1 MQCGTD
7 SPLYTWLFPTLHSAR
22 TQQNDWVE
30 SLRCI
35 NLAQTSTHV
44 YYLCSQSKAW
54 AAKLPLRLLLQPCA
68 KVSLLSVLVLF
79 FFMRWVQC
87 IYGSNL
93 GFRLCFFRWSCVRR
107 FYSLVLLR
115 WDPWVF
121 VPSSPPPPEFFI
133 TVSRQAWDC
142 LSRHWE
148 RILPQTYRS
157 FQFSAFSSDSVTH
170 ANLEAPRES
179 FSLVLGG
186 FRTFWKVFRAWT
198 LSAVVRLPLLPY
210 GFDSILKQVVEFDW
224 RMQPII
230 TLKHN

>member
-7 SPLYTWLFPTLHSAR
+7 SPLYTWLFHTLHSAR

-68 KVSLLSVLVLF
+68 KVSLMSVLVLF

-121 VPSSPPPPEFFI
+121 VPSSPPPPQNFLLQFLGRHEIVLADIGSGSCLKLTDHFNSAHSRPI
-133 TVSRQAWDC
+133 PWLMQTLRLLAKVSR
-142 LSRHWE
+142 
-148 RILPQTYRS
+148 
-157 FQFSAFSSDSVTH
+157 
-170 ANLEAPRES
+170 
-179 FSLVLGG
+179 
-186 FRTFWKVFRAWT
+186 
-198 LSAVVRLPLLPY
+198 
-210 GFDSILKQVVEFDW
+210 
-224 RMQPII
+224 
-230 TLKHN
+230 